1 MFTRCR
7 AARGLAPRPPGCYAE
22 RVRRPL
28 LIRPFSRCDF
38 WRAFLCNC
46 WGNLR
51 RCALPPIAF
60 LSIGLGLLLGLPL
73 AAAQTISYTV
83 QVAALSDQASA
94 EGLRRTLSEAGY
106 PAYLVSVP
114 GGAGTVYRLRVG
126 AFADRDGAQAF
137 AAAMR
142 GVGGTVPV
150 PALAEGIPPNLIP
163 LEPRVVARY
172 RVSESGRLEVVPW
185 GDAAAL
191 RVQGRLEGEPLVASY
206 RVLTP
211 ELVAS
216 PFAAWRA
223 APLPGISSG
232 ALPDEQNAEE
242 NTVQR
247 VTNLPLYTAEEAT
260 ALPADGSLTETG
272 RARLLEAAEALG
284 LSEAQVRPY
293 VFSEPGRGAPFLV
306 VAERFDPVSRT
317 GGRYPALG
325 NPVVGNPGTA
335 RIGVAGP
342 DLTWFGQAAPE
353 AFPEELPDP
362 LFSLSTPPRQDEPT
376 GNLAG
381 AGWSAVRDGSY
392 TALTAGK
399 RRWRAVVGRP
409 LWAGGDFLLVYMGEE
424 AILYEVTPPAR

>member
-1 MFTRCR
+1 MT
-7 AARGLAPRPPGCYAE
+7 LSI
-22 RVRRPL
+22 PL
-28 LIRPFSRCDF
+28 LF
-38 WRAFLCNC
+38 
-46 WGNLR
+46 
-51 RCALPPIAF
+51 ALLIPP
-60 LSIGLGLLLGLPL
+60 

-150 PALAEGIPPNLIP
+150 PALAEGIPPDLIP

-172 RVSESGRLEVVPW
+172 RVAETGRLEVVPW

-191 RVQGRLEGEPLVASY
+191 RVQGRFEGEPLVASY

-211 ELVAS
+211 ELAAA

-223 APLPGISSG
+223 APLPDP
-232 ALPDEQNAEE
+232 APDEANA
-242 NTVQR
+242 VQR
-247 VTNLPLYTAEEAT
+247 VTNLPLYTADEAD

-272 RARLLEAAEALG
+272 QARLLEAAEALG
-284 LSEAQVRPY
+284 LSEAQIRPY
-293 VFSEPGRGAPFLV
+293 VFLEPGRGAPFLV

-325 NPVVGNPGTA
+325 NPVVNTVVGPGTA
-335 RIGVAGP
+335 RLGVAGP

-353 AFPEELPDP
+353 AFPDALPDP
-362 LFSLSTPPRQDEPT
+362 LFSLSGPPRQEEPT

-381 AGWSAVRDGSY
+381 TGWGAARDGGY
-392 TALTAGK
+392 TALTAGE

-409 LWAGGDFLLVYMGEE
+409 LWAGGDFLLVYTGEE
-424 AILYEVTPPAR
+424 AVLYEVTPPAR

>member
-1 MFTRCR
+1 MT
-7 AARGLAPRPPGCYAE
+7 
-22 RVRRPL
+22 
-28 LIRPFSRCDF
+28 
-38 WRAFLCNC
+38 
-46 WGNLR
+46 
-51 RCALPPIAF
+51 F
-60 LSIGLGLLLGLPL
+60 LSVWLGLSS
-73 AAAQTISYTV
+73 AAAQTISTISYTV

-94 EGLRRTLSEAGY
+94 EGLRRSLSEAGY

-150 PALAEGIPPNLIP
+150 PALAEGIPPDLIP

-172 RVSESGRLEVVPW
+172 RVPEAGRLEVVPW

-191 RVQGRLEGEPLVASY
+191 RVQGRFEGEPFVASY

-211 ELVAS
+211 ELAAA

-223 APLPGISSG
+223 APLPGP
-232 ALPDEQNAEE
+232 APDEA

-247 VTNLPLYTAEEAT
+247 VTNLPLYTADEAD
-260 ALPADGSLTETG
+260 ALPPDGSLTETG
-272 RARLLEAAEALG
+272 QARLLEAAEALG

-293 VFSEPGRGAPFLV
+293 VFLEPGRGAPFLV

-325 NPVVGNPGTA
+325 NPGTA
-335 RIGVAGP
+335 RLGAAGP
-342 DLTWFGQAAPE
+342 ELTWFGQAAPK
-353 AFPEELPDP
+353 AFPEGLPDP
-362 LFSLSTPPRQDEPT
+362 LFSFSAPPQQGET
-376 GNLAG
+376 AGSLAG
-381 AGWSAVRDGSY
+381 TGWTAARDGRY
-392 TALTAGK
+392 TALTAGS
-399 RRWRAVVGRP
+399 RRWRAVVGSP
-409 LWAGGDFLLVYMGEE
+409 LWAGGDFLLVYTGEE
-424 AILYEVTPPAR
+424 AVLYEVAPPAR

>member
-1 MFTRCR
+1 M
-7 AARGLAPRPPGCYAE
+7 
-22 RVRRPL
+22 
-28 LIRPFSRCDF
+28 
-38 WRAFLCNC
+38 AFLFV
-46 WGNLR
+46 WP
-51 RCALPPIAF
+51 ALSP
-60 LSIGLGLLLGLPL
+60 
-73 AAAQTISYTV
+73 AAGQTISYTV

-106 PAYLVSVP
+106 PAYLVGVP

-150 PALAEGIPPNLIP
+150 PALAEGIPPDLIP

-172 RVSESGRLEVVPW
+172 RVGEVGRLEVVPW

-191 RVQGRLEGEPLVASY
+191 RVQERFEGEPLVASY
-206 RVLTP
+206 RVLIP
-211 ELVAS
+211 ELAAS
-216 PFAAWRA
+216 PFTAWRA
-223 APLPGISSG
+223 APLPDVSSD
-232 ALPDEQNAEE
+232 ASPDEQNTVQ

-247 VTNLPLYTAEEAT
+247 VTNLPLYTADEAD
-260 ALPADGSLTETG
+260 ALPEGGSLTEAG
-272 RARLLEAAEALG
+272 QARLLEAAEALG
-284 LSEAQVRPY
+284 LSEAQIRPY
-293 VFSEPGRGAPFLV
+293 VFLEPGRGAPFLV

-325 NPVVGNPGTA
+325 NPVVGPGTA
-335 RIGVAGP
+335 RLGVAGP

-362 LFSLSTPPRQDEPT
+362 LFSLSGPPRQGPA

-381 AGWSAVRDGSY
+381 AGWSAVRDGGY
-392 TALTAGK
+392 TALTAGS

-409 LWAGGDFLLVYMGEE
+409 LWAGGDFLLVYTGEE
-424 AILYEVTPPAR
+424 AVLYEVRPPAR

>member
-1 MFTRCR
+1 MVV
-7 AARGLAPRPPGCYAE
+7 P
-22 RVRRPL
+22 V
-28 LIRPFSRCDF
+28 
-38 WRAFLCNC
+38 AFL
-46 WGNLR
+46 
-51 RCALPPIAF
+51 F
-60 LSIGLGLLLGLPL
+60 LWLALLLGLPL

-94 EGLRRTLSEAGY
+94 EGLRRTLSRAGY

-150 PALAEGIPPNLIP
+150 PALAEGIPPDLIP

-172 RVSESGRLEVVPW
+172 RVQDSGDSGRLEVVPW
-185 GDAAAL
+185 GDAAAM
-191 RVQGRLEGEPLVASY
+191 RVQGRFEGEPLVASY
-206 RVLTP
+206 RVLTRD
-211 ELVAS
+211 LAAA

-223 APLPGISSG
+223 APLPGSV
-232 ALPDEQNAEE
+232 PDQQ

-247 VTNLPLYTAEEAT
+247 VTNLPLYTADEVD
-260 ALPADGSLTETG
+260 ALPEGDSLTETG
-272 RARLLEAAEALG
+272 QARLLEAAEALG
-284 LSEAQVRPY
+284 LSEAQIRPY
-293 VFSEPGRGAPFLV
+293 LFLEPGRGAPFLV

-325 NPVVGNPGTA
+325 NPVVGPGTA
-335 RIGVAGP
+335 RLGVAGP
-342 DLTWFGQAAPE
+342 ELTWFGQAAPE
-353 AFPEELPDP
+353 AFPAALPDP
-362 LFSLSTPPRQDEPT
+362 LFSLSGPPRQAPT

-381 AGWSAVRDGSY
+381 ADWSAARDGGY
-392 TALTAGK
+392 TALTAGE

-409 LWAGGDFLLVYMGEE
+409 LWAGGDFLLVYTGEE
-424 AILYEVTPPAR
+424 AVLYEVTPPAR

>member
-1 MFTRCR
+1 M
-7 AARGLAPRPPGCYAE
+7 LALLTPP
-22 RVRRPL
+22 
-28 LIRPFSRCDF
+28 
-38 WRAFLCNC
+38 
-46 WGNLR
+46 
-51 RCALPPIAF
+51 
-60 LSIGLGLLLGLPL
+60 

-83 QVAALSDQASA
+83 QVAALSDQVAA

-150 PALAEGIPPNLIP
+150 PALAEGIPPDLIP

-172 RVSESGRLEVVPW
+172 RASETGRLEVVPW

-191 RVQGRLEGEPLVASY
+191 RVQGRFEGEPLVASY
-206 RVLTP
+206 RVLTRN
-211 ELVAS
+211 LAAA

-223 APLPGISSG
+223 APLPGTSSG
-232 ALPDEQNAEE
+232 ASPGVPPDEQNGEE

-247 VTNLPLYTAEEAT
+247 VTNLPLYTADEAD

-272 RARLLEAAEALG
+272 QSRLLEAAEALG
-284 LSEAQVRPY
+284 LSEAQIRPY
-293 VFSEPGRGAPFLV
+293 VFSGPGRGAPFLV

-325 NPVVGNPGTA
+325 NPVVGNPVVGNPVVGPGTA
-335 RIGVAGP
+335 RLGVAGP

-353 AFPEELPDP
+353 AFPDALPDP
-362 LFSLSTPPRQDEPT
+362 LFSLSGPPWQGPT
-376 GNLAG
+376 GNLVG
-381 AGWSAVRDGSY
+381 TSWSAARDGGY
-392 TALTAGK
+392 TALTAGE

-409 LWAGGDFLLVYMGEE
+409 LWAGGDFLLVYTGEE
-424 AILYEVTPPAR
+424 AVLYEVTPPAR

>member
-1 MFTRCR
+1 M
-7 AARGLAPRPPGCYAE
+7 
-22 RVRRPL
+22 
-28 LIRPFSRCDF
+28 
-38 WRAFLCNC
+38 AFLFI
-46 WGNLR
+46 W
-51 RCALPPIAF
+51 
-60 LSIGLGLLLGLPL
+60 LGLLLGLPP

-94 EGLRRTLSEAGY
+94 EGLRRTLSRAGY
-106 PAYLVSVP
+106 PAYLVGVP
-114 GGAGTVYRLRVG
+114 GSAGTVYRLRVG

-150 PALAEGIPPNLIP
+150 PALAEGIPPDLIP

-172 RVSESGRLEVVPW
+172 RVSETGRLEVVPW

-191 RVQGRLEGEPLVASY
+191 RVQGRFEGEPLVASY
-206 RVLTP
+206 RVLTR
-211 ELVAS
+211 ELAAA

-223 APLPGISSG
+223 APLPSAS
-232 ALPDEQNAEE
+232 PDEQNGEENVEE

-247 VTNLPLYTAEEAT
+247 VTNLPLYTADEAD
-260 ALPADGSLTETG
+260 ALPADGSLTEAG
-272 RARLLEAAEALG
+272 QARLLEAAEALG
-284 LSEAQVRPY
+284 LSEAQIRPY

-325 NPVVGNPGTA
+325 NPVVGNPVVGNPVVGPGTA
-335 RIGVAGP
+335 RLGVAGP

-353 AFPEELPDP
+353 TFPEELPDP
-362 LFSLSTPPRQDEPT
+362 LFSLSGPPRQGPT

-381 AGWSAVRDGSY
+381 TGWGAARDGGY
-392 TALTAGK
+392 TALTAGE

-409 LWAGGDFLLVYMGEE
+409 LWAGGDFLLVYTGEE
-424 AILYEVTPPAR
+424 AVLYEVTPPAR